1 MRFTLVVRSDKT
13 LLLFPKIRL
22 QLPLFQESYCS
33 NPICQS
39 SGGALHIPDYDTP
52 QKAYKGMPD
61 FTPELLTK
69 AAEKFFT
76 THENR
81 CIQKDDRSLSRSH
94 RTSKDA
100 LTRTKKAPLQK
111 EAEPFFNLIIP
122 VSLRHAGRKE
132 LIRSPYPRARPRN
145 A

>member
-61 FTPELLTK
+61 FTP
-69 AAEKFFT
+69 
-76 THENR
+76 NDS
-81 CIQKDDRSLSRSH
+81 QKQPKSFSPLMKTDVY
-94 RTSKDA
+94 
-100 LTRTKKAPLQK
+100 KKMTGL
-111 EAEPFFNLIIP
+111 
-122 VSLRHAGRKE
+122 
-132 LIRSPYPRARPRN
+132 
-145 A
+145 